1 MKPPFLISPPSF
13 LERIS
18 WMDKISLYI
27 DTRDRLY
34 AVRLA
39 EYFSKYFASS
49 MDVFLSEFGQDEDN
63 FALKSQ
69 GPLVLLTDDPEAYRG
84 PKADQILLLSE
95 QNGIDPYQ
103 SARDIADRILSACHS
118 RKEENAKLLKKE
130 QQLSLLEDPRLGFG
144 KMIAFCASAGGIG
157 LSTLVLS
164 SAMALKGTGFSV
176 LVLTLDPVFPS
187 CLSLSAGGSF
197 GDLCYSLLSEEREI
211 FNRRIREL
219 PSAAKGWEEN
229 IRFLPPPLR
238 PDDLLDLSED
248 ELRDLMEDFRD
259 CYDVTMI
266 DLGSRLYQPHRQI
279 LSESDRIFYL
289 QEASEEGSFRSEK
302 LPQGWIPEEKTTRF
316 LIENLRTEK
325 ASRTEKE
332 MRRMLPPDQI
342 WLTKAPELREKGDI
356 RRLGDTSIY
365 LETVRKAVLETC
377 GG

>member
-1 MKPPFLISPPSF
+1 
-13 LERIS
+13 
-18 WMDKISLYI
+18 MDKIILYI

-157 LSTLVLS
+157 LSTLS
-164 SAMALKGTGFSV
+164 W
-176 LVLTLDPVFPS
+176 
-187 CLSLSAGGSF
+187 C
-197 GDLCYSLLSEEREI
+197 
-211 FNRRIREL
+211 
-219 PSAAKGWEEN
+219 
-229 IRFLPPPLR
+229 
-238 PDDLLDLSED
+238 
-248 ELRDLMEDFRD
+248 
-259 CYDVTMI
+259 
-266 DLGSRLYQPHRQI
+266 
-279 LSESDRIFYL
+279 
-289 QEASEEGSFRSEK
+289 
-302 LPQGWIPEEKTTRF
+302 
-316 LIENLRTEK
+316 
-325 ASRTEKE
+325 
-332 MRRMLPPDQI
+332 
-342 WLTKAPELREKGDI
+342 
-356 RRLGDTSIY
+356 
-365 LETVRKAVLETC
+365 
-377 GG
+377 